1 MNEPQSIATDNEN
14 SLQELLW
21 AIATSQAEF
30 SLILA
35 LCNGAS
41 LRRRLM
47 ESLQASSD
55 LQIREIVL
63 DKSVKTFFQT
73 IQNLLGSEHPQALV
87 VSGLESVT
95 QLELILNGA
104 NQVREEFRKNFHFPL
119 VLWVTDDVLHKLMR
133 LAPDLHSW
141 STTVEFAI
149 ATDDLIDFIEQTADD
164 VFEKILAAGAGRYLD
179 STALN
184 LQVGS
189 PRRVELESAWHDLQN
204 RRLNLNPE
212 LEASLEFM
220 LGRANSNSLELSRQY
235 YERSLAL
242 FVRDSPSPRF
252 LERRA
257 CLLYSLGLWWRT
269 YALLNHPEKDLAIG
283 FAKDYFQECI
293 EVFEQAN
300 REDLVAKFINALGS
314 VLQSLQQWEELE
326 AVANKAIALH
336 QTYPNQFK
344 LARAYSYLAEVL
356 IAKSAWNEA
365 KQTAEEALSLL
376 DNVQIDASLPISE
389 EMKADLDWE
398 RSYHRGWYLFALAR
412 SQSALNQ
419 PEAALQTLETART
432 ETKVQY
438 DPELYI
444 QILAEL
450 RTKYFQKGEYRT
462 AFHLKQEGRSL
473 EQQYRFRAFIGA
485 GRLQAQQTVNNPA
498 LPSVEQQA
506 TVATEIAA
514 SGRQQ
519 DINRLIERMAQHDRK
534 LTIIHGQSGVGKS
547 SILQA
552 GLIPA
557 LKQRSIG
564 IRDVLPVLQQV
575 YPDWIIELGNRLR
588 DALADLPRIPYEGRS
603 YEYSPIQTGDI
614 EAQKCIIEQLKKH
627 EDYNLLT
634 VLIFDQFEE
643 FFFIYKDP
651 SSRRKFYEFLRECLD
666 IPYVKVILSLREDY
680 LHYLLECNNRLANFD
695 VINNNILDKDI
706 LYYLDNFSLED
717 AKLIIQNLTQNSQ
730 LVLETLL
737 IDELVKDLARDLGE
751 VRPIELQVVG
761 AQLQTEKI
769 TKLEQYQQ
777 HGPKEN
783 FVGRFLEE
791 IVKDCGTDNEQIAKL
806 VLYLLTDEN
815 NTRPLKTRAD
825 LELELDVKTEKL
837 DLVLEILVQSGLV
850 LRVPASPTDRYQLV
864 HDYLVPFVRQQQS
877 ARLIAELEKER
888 EQRKLTEAKLNEV
901 LKQQLLE
908 TRQGLLWKVTLG
920 TISGALAIFLPLVLV
935 SQNNTQLTSMST
947 EVKGLLKSNQ
957 DLEALVKSIKAGKR
971 LQQWWSVGVKPE
983 TEMQVK
989 TALQDVV
996 YTIKERNSLEGHS
1009 DAVTSV
1015 SFSPDGKMV
1024 ASGSADGMVIIW
1036 NRSGKQITSFKAH
1049 EKKITHLGFS
1059 PNSEK
1064 ILSASED
1071 KTLKLWNLEGK
1082 EIVNFKGHE
1091 EQITC
1096 FSFSPNGQKVISGSD
1111 DKTLKLWNLDG
1122 KEIKTFTGHTQSIN
1136 SVSFSPNGQMIASIS
1151 TSQGTSEKDKNLKL
1165 WSLDAKIIKTF
1176 NDIGDRVSFSYD
1188 GQTIFVENNG
1198 FITSRRLDGSFIKSF
1213 YISSETNQS
1222 LVFSRD
1228 GQTIYSS
1235 GFSKDISSS
1244 KDSLSASILEVN
1256 TNNIVNFDFTG
1267 HRNAITSVS
1276 LSPDGKM
1283 LASGSEDK
1291 TVKLW
1296 SLESRNFQSFDRDG
1310 VIKKVNFSPDG
1321 QIVTSL
1327 DNDNNEVKLLRRDG
1341 TLKTTLPGSNS
1352 DIIFPDNSHKI
1363 VSASQLSILELSQ
1376 QDGTFFK
1383 IYDGELIDGS
1393 FSPDKRTIALVR
1405 NDNTVELSSS
1415 NGKLIKILKGHKG
1428 RVFQISFSKNG
1439 ETLATASE
1447 DKTIKIW
1454 QRDGTLIATL
1464 DSLNINKVSRISY
1477 NADGKIN
1484 EIFPINF
1491 SPNGKIIVTVHE
1503 NKTVKLWQSNGTL
1516 VTSFNGEIE
1525 NIGFSRNSETLAILD
1540 NYNTLKF
1547 IDKNGKLIKNL
1558 KSDRQMSVNFS
1569 PDGEIVAIENRVQSD
1584 DQNILEL
1591 WRMDG
1596 TFLTKLQN
1604 KEKSSY
1610 IRTSG
1615 FIPDSQMIFGYDIRS
1630 GKRYFWRLDGSLISN
1645 FDKDIKSF
1653 SPNYQTLATFED
1665 NNKVKLWKRDG
1676 TLIRTIQLKNQ
1687 KGNFRDSYYSEI
1699 KFSPDG
1705 QILIIYTGFGIV
1717 EMWRTDGT
1725 FIKSFECLADKNIEQ
1740 FGDDTFCESQ
1750 PILSFSSDSQT
1761 LAIRTN
1767 KNEVQFWVINGD
1779 DKIKVKLLKTIKVES
1794 NRIESIES
1802 IPNSNKIAIVGSD
1815 DIVKLWDFSEQSGK
1829 EPQILRNL
1837 LGHKNLINSLSINP
1851 KSGIVASA
1859 SHDRTVKLWQ
1869 RDGTFFYTFTGHKN
1883 KVNSVSFSQDGK
1895 LTASGSDDKSVKVW
1909 QADGKVIKSFEE
1921 HGNKVTSVSFSPD
1934 GKIIASASQDNT
1946 IKLWSLDS
1954 KDSKSLATLNGEEPM
1969 TSVSFSPDGKMIA
1982 SAGVTKVKLW
1992 SIDGTLLTTYD
2003 RFGNTNVTFSPDGK
2017 SIASG
2022 GKEILVWDFDLN
2034 QLLKRGCE
2042 IARDYLKN
2050 NPKAESDRHICDDIY
2065 SRQQAIGNRL
2075 ESFLVSGFYPQKNS
2089 NSST

>member
-1 MNEPQSIATDNEN
+1 MNEPQSIAIDNEN

-21 AIATSQAEF
+21 AIATSQEEF

-41 LRRRLM
+41 LRRRLVQ
-47 ESLQASSD
+47 SLQASSD
-55 LQIREIVL
+55 LEIREIVL
-63 DKSVKTFFQT
+63 EKSIKTFFQT
-73 IQNLLGSEHPQALV
+73 IQNLLGSEHPQAV
-87 VSGLESVT
+87 VISGLESVT
-95 QLELILNGA
+95 KLEQILSGA

-141 STTVEFAI
+141 STIVEFAI

-204 RRLNLNPE
+204 RRLHLNPE

-220 LGRANSNSLELSRQY
+220 LGRANSSSLELSRQY

-242 FVRDSPSPRF
+242 FVYNSLSPRF

-376 DNVQIDASLPISE
+376 DNVQIDTSGVISE

-450 RTKYFQKGEYRT
+450 RVNYFQKGEYRT

-519 DINRLIERMAQHDRK
+519 DINRLIERMGQHDRK

-575 YPDWIIELGNRLR
+575 YPDWIIELGNRLQ
-588 DALADLPRIPYEGRS
+588 DAIYDLPRIPYEGRS
-603 YEYSPIQTGDI
+603 YEYSPPQTGDA
-614 EAQKCIIEQLKKH
+614 EAQKSIVNQLEKH
-627 EDYNLLT
+627 DDYNLLT

-651 SSRRKFYEFLRECLD
+651 SNRRKFYEFLRECLD
-666 IPYVKVILSLREDY
+666 IPFVKVILSLREDY

-717 AKLIIQNLTQNSQ
+717 AQLIIQNLTQNTQ
-730 LVLETLL
+730 LFLEPPL
-737 IDELVKDLARDLGE
+737 IDELVKDLARNLGE

-769 TKLEQYQQ
+769 KKLEQYQQ

-791 IVKDCGTDNEQIAKL
+791 IVKDCGGDNEQIAKL

-837 DLVLEILVQSGLV
+837 DLVLEILVKSGLV
-850 LRVPASPTDRYQLV
+850 LRVPASPADRYQLV

-920 TISGALAIFLPLVLV
+920 TISGALAIFLPVVLV
-935 SQNNTQLTSMST
+935 SQNNTQLISMST
-947 EVKGLLKSNQ
+947 EVKGLMKSNQ

-996 YTIKERNSLEGHS
+996 YTLKERNSLEGHS
-1009 DAVTSV
+1009 DTVTSV
-1015 SFSPDGKMV
+1015 SFSPDGKMIV
-1024 ASGSADGMVIIW
+1024 SGTADGVVIIW
-1036 NRSGKQITSFKAH
+1036 NRNGKKITSFKAH
-1049 EKKITHLGFS
+1049 EKKITSLGFS
-1059 PNSEK
+1059 PNSQK
-1064 ILSASED
+1064 ILSVSED

-1082 EIVNFKGHE
+1082 KITIFKGHE
-1091 EQITC
+1091 EEITC
-1096 FSFSPNGQKVISGSD
+1096 FSFSPDGQKVISGSN
-1111 DKTLKLWNLDG
+1111 DKTLKVWNLDG
-1122 KEIKTFTGHTQSIN
+1122 KKIKTFRGHKESIN
-1136 SVSFSPNGQMIASIS
+1136 SVSFSPDGRIIAS
-1151 TSQGTSEKDKNLKL
+1151 TDNEMMKL
-1165 WSLDAKIIKTF
+1165 WSLDGKENKTL
-1176 NDIGDRVSFSYD
+1176 NYAGDSVIFSSD
-1188 GQTIFVENNG
+1188 GQTLVVQDG
-1198 FITSRRLDGSFIKSF
+1198 GSITLRRRDGSFIKSF
-1213 YISSETNQS
+1213 YSRYDRSKSII
-1222 LVFSRD
+1222 FSHD
-1228 GQTIYSS
+1228 GQTIYTAGLNIDLSS
-1235 GFSKDISSS
+1235 FRTGLYESNLK
-1244 KDSLSASILEVN
+1244 ASIFQIDSGNRVD
-1256 TNNIVNFDFTG
+1256 FDFT
-1267 HRNAITSVS
+1267 RYNNTISSVS
-1276 LSPDGKM
+1276 LSLDGKM
-1283 LASGSEDK
+1283 LASVSEDK

-1296 SLESRNFQSFDRDG
+1296 SLEKRNFKISNESWFN
-1310 VIKKVNFSPDG
+1310 KVNFSPNG
-1321 QIVTSL
+1321 QIIASV
-1327 DNDNNEVKLLRRDG
+1327 NNEVEFWQRDQ
-1341 TLKTTLPGSNS
+1341 TVKTTLPGNNS
-1352 DIIFPDNSHKI
+1352 DISFSPDNQKL
-1363 VSASQLSILELSQ
+1363 VSASQGNTLELWHQ
-1376 QDGTFFK
+1376 NGTFIK
-1383 IYDGELIDGS
+1383 NYGELIDGS
-1393 FSPDKRTIALVR
+1393 FSPDNQTIALVR
-1405 NDNTVELSSS
+1405 KDNTVELYSTNS
-1415 NGKLIKILKGHKG
+1415 NIIKILKGHKD
-1428 RVFQISFSKNG
+1428 RIFQISFSPKG
-1439 ETLATASE
+1439 ETLATASK
-1447 DKTIKIW
+1447 DKTIKLW
-1454 QRDGTLIATL
+1454 QRDGTLITTL
-1464 DSLNINKVSRISY
+1464 NNFNKISQISLSP
-1477 NADGKIN
+1477 DGKIVVAVS
-1484 EIFPINF
+1484 ED
-1491 SPNGKIIVTVHE
+1491 
-1503 NKTVKLWQSNGTL
+1503 KTIKLLRRDGTL
-1516 VTSFNGEIE
+1516 ITSFNGDIE
-1525 NIGFSRNSETLAILD
+1525 NIGFSRNSESLAILD
-1540 NYNTLKF
+1540 SDNTIKF
-1547 IDKNGKLIKNL
+1547 LNKDGKLIKSL
-1558 KSDRQMSVNFS
+1558 KSDREMSIKFS
-1569 PDGEIVAIENRVQSD
+1569 PDGEIVVIDNRVQNSPQD
-1584 DQNILEL
+1584 IVEL
-1591 WRMDG
+1591 WGIDG
-1596 TFLTKLQN
+1596 TFLAKLQ
-1604 KEKSSY
+1604 KKDKSDY
-1610 IRTSG
+1610 ISVSG
-1615 FIPDSQMIFGYDIRS
+1615 FMPDSKIIFGYDNS
-1630 GKRYFWRLDGSLISN
+1630 LSKLYFWKRDGSIIST
-1645 FDKDIKSF
+1645 FDKYARKF
-1653 SPNYQTLATFED
+1653 SPDYQTLVTFEGTD
-1665 NNKVKLWKRDG
+1665 KVKLWNRDG
-1676 TLIRTIQLKNQ
+1676 TPVRTIQVKSKKANLSEK
-1687 KGNFRDSYYSEI
+1687 DSGI
-1699 KFSPDG
+1699 QFSPDG
-1705 QILIIYTGFGIV
+1705 QILVIHTDFGTV
-1717 EMWRTDGT
+1717 EMWRIDGT
-1725 FIKSFECLADKNIEQ
+1725 FLTSFECLAEKDIQ
-1740 FGDDTFCESQ
+1740 QVGDDSFCEDQ
-1750 PILSFSSDSQT
+1750 PLLTFSSDSKT
-1761 LAIRTN
+1761 LAIQTN
-1767 KNEVQFWVINGD
+1767 KNEVKFWGINNN
-1779 DKIKVKLLKTIKVES
+1779 DKTTVKRLKTIKGQS
-1794 NRIESIES
+1794 NRVKSIES
-1802 IPNSNKIAIVGSD
+1802 IPNSNKIAIFGSND
-1815 DIVKLWDFSEQSGK
+1815 VVKLWQLSNKSGK
-1829 EPQILRNL
+1829 EPQLLKILP
-1837 LGHKNLINSLSINP
+1837 GHKNSINSLSISP
-1851 KSGIVASA
+1851 KSGMIASA
-1859 SHDRTVKLWQ
+1859 SDDNTVKIWG
-1869 RDGTFFYTFTGHKN
+1869 RDGTLFYTFTGHKN
-1883 KVNSVSFSQDGK
+1883 KINSVSFSPDGK
-1895 LTASGSDDKSVKVW
+1895 LIASASDDKTVKVW
-1909 QADGKVIKSFEE
+1909 ELDGQVIKSFEE
-1921 HGNKVTSVSFSPD
+1921 HGNKVTSLSFSPD
-1934 GKIIASASQDNT
+1934 GKVIASASQDNT

-1954 KDSKSLATLNGEEPM
+1954 KNSKSLATLNGDEPVI
-1969 TSVSFSPDGKMIA
+1969 SVSFSPDGKMIA
-1982 SAGVTKVKLW
+1982 SAGVKKVKLW
-1992 SIDGTLLTTYD
+1992 SIDGALITTYD
-2003 RFGNTNVTFSPDGK
+2003 RFGNDNVTFSPDGK

-2022 GKEILVWDFDLN
+2022 GKEILIWDFDLN
-2034 QLLKRGCE
+2034 QLLKRGCD
-2042 IARDYLKN
+2042 IARDYLEN
-2050 NPKAESDRHICDDIY
+2050 NPKAESDRYICDDI
-2065 SRQQAIGNRL
+2065 
-2075 ESFLVSGFYPQKNS
+2075 K
-2089 NSST
+2089 

>member
-1 MNEPQSIATDNEN
+1 MNEPQSIAIDNEN

-47 ESLQASSD
+47 QSLQASSN

-63 DKSVKTFFQT
+63 DKSIKTFFQT

-87 VSGLESVT
+87 ISGLESVT
-95 QLELILNGA
+95 KLEQVLSAA

-149 ATDDLIDFIEQTADD
+149 ATDDLIDFIEQTAND

-212 LEASLEFM
+212 LKASLEFI

-235 YERSLAL
+235 YERSLAF
-242 FVRDSPSPRF
+242 FVDDSPSPRF

-365 KQTAEEALSLL
+365 KQTAEQALSLL
-376 DNVQIDASLPISE
+376 DNVQIDTSLPVSE

-419 PEAALQTLETART
+419 LEAALQTLETART

-519 DINRLIERMAQHDRK
+519 DINRLIERMGQHDRK

-588 DALADLPRIPYEGRS
+588 DALSDLPRIPYEGRI
-603 YEYSPIQTGDI
+603 YEYSPPETGDA
-614 EAQKCIIEQLKKH
+614 EAQQSILNQLQKH
-627 EDYNLLT
+627 DDYNLLT

-651 SSRRKFYEFLRECLD
+651 NNRRKFYEFLRECLD
-666 IPYVKVILSLREDY
+666 IPYIKVILSLREDY

-730 LVLETLL
+730 LVLESPL

-791 IVKDCGTDNEQIAKL
+791 IVKDCGADNEQIAKL

-837 DLVLEILVQSGLV
+837 DLVLEILVKSGLV
-850 LRVPASPTDRYQLV
+850 LRVPASPADRYQLV

-908 TRQGLLWKVTLG
+908 TRRGLLWKVTLG
-920 TISGALAIFLPLVLV
+920 TICGALAIFLPLVLAN
-935 SQNNTQLTSMST
+935 QNNTQLISMST
-947 EVKGLLKSNQ
+947 EAKGLLKSNQ

-983 TEMQVK
+983 TQMLVK

-996 YTIKERNSLEGHS
+996 YSIKERNSLEGHS
-1009 DAVTSV
+1009 DTVTSV
-1015 SFSPDGKMV
+1015 SFSLDGKMLV
-1024 ASGSADGMVIIW
+1024 SGSADGVVIIW
-1036 NRSGKQITSFKAH
+1036 NRNGKKIKNFKAH
-1049 EKKITHLGFS
+1049 ENKITSLGFS
-1059 PNSEK
+1059 PNSQK

-1071 KTLKLWNLEGK
+1071 KTLKLWTLEGK
-1082 EIVNFKGHE
+1082 EIATFKGHGE
-1091 EQITC
+1091 EITT
-1096 FSFSPNGQKVISGSD
+1096 FSFSHDGQKVISASK

-1122 KEIKTFTGHTQSIN
+1122 KEIKTFTGHTQSIS
-1136 SVSFSPNGQMIASIS
+1136 SVSFSPDDKIIASIS
-1151 TSQGTSEKDKNLKL
+1151 TSQGTSQEDKIMKL
-1165 WSLDAKIIKTF
+1165 WTIDGKEIKTL
-1176 NDIGDRVSFSYD
+1176 NDAGDSVSFSPNN
-1188 GQTIFVENNG
+1188 QHIFLKNDRY
-1198 FITSRRLDGSFIKSF
+1198 IILRRRDGSFIKSF
-1213 YISSETNQS
+1213 DYSYYYSFRTNRGFIFSSAVIDTTNQN

-1228 GQTIYSS
+1228 GQTIYLSN
-1235 GFSKDISSS
+1235 FSQNF
-1244 KDSLSASILEVN
+1244 LNASILQIN
-1256 TNNIVNFDFTG
+1256 TGNKLNFDLAG
-1267 HRNAITSVS
+1267 HRNTITSVS
-1276 LSPDGKM
+1276 FSSDSKM
-1283 LASGSEDK
+1283 VASGSEDK
-1291 TVKLW
+1291 TIKLW
-1296 SLESRNFQSFDRDG
+1296 SLEKTNFHTFNEDFL
-1310 VIKKVNFSPDG
+1310 VVNNQVSFSPNS
-1321 QIVTSL
+1321 QIVTSIN
-1327 DNDNNEVKLLRRDG
+1327 NDNNEVKLLQRNG
-1341 TLKTTLPGSNS
+1341 TLKTTLPGNNS
-1352 DIIFPDNSHKI
+1352 HIIFSDNNKLISGSELKTL
-1363 VSASQLSILELSQ
+1363 QLWH

-1383 IYDGELIDGS
+1383 THQGEFSDGN
-1393 FSPDKRTIALVR
+1393 FSPDNRTVALIK
-1405 NDNTVELSSS
+1405 NDNTVEISSTDS
-1415 NGKLIKILKGHKG
+1415 KQIKILKGHKS
-1428 RVFQISFSKNG
+1428 RVFQISFSQNG
-1439 ETLATASE
+1439 ETIATASD
-1447 DKTIKIW
+1447 DKIVKIW
-1454 QRDGTLIATL
+1454 QRDGKLITTLNN
-1464 DSLNINKVSRISY
+1464 LNQVSQIS
-1477 NADGKIN
+1477 
-1484 EIFPINF
+1484 F
-1491 SPNGKIIVTVHE
+1491 SPNGKTIVIFSE
-1503 NKTVKLWQSNGTL
+1503 DKTIQLWGIDGKFITSLNGD
-1516 VTSFNGEIE
+1516 IE
-1525 NIGFSRNSETLAILD
+1525 NLAFSRNSETLAILD
-1540 NYNTLKF
+1540 SDNTIKF
-1547 IDKNGKLIKNL
+1547 LGKDGKLIKSL
-1558 KSDRQMSVNFS
+1558 KSDREMSVSFS
-1569 PDGEIVAIENRVQSD
+1569 PDGEIIVIHGRL
-1584 DQNILEL
+1584 QNNAQKIVEL
-1591 WRMDG
+1591 WSMDG
-1596 TFLTKLQN
+1596 TFLTNLQN
-1604 KEKSSY
+1604 KDKSSNITD
-1610 IRTSG
+1610 IRFT
-1615 FIPDSQMIFGYDIRS
+1615 PDSQIIFGYGDS
-1630 GKRYFWRLDGSLISN
+1630 YKLYFWKRDGSVMST
-1645 FDKDIKSF
+1645 FDKNVHGF
-1653 SPNYQTLATFED
+1653 SPDYQTLVTFEG
-1665 NNKVKLWKRDG
+1665 NEKIKLWKRDG
-1676 TLIRTIQLKNQ
+1676 TLIRSIQVKNQ
-1687 KGNFRDSYYSEI
+1687 KANFSENFYPNI

-1705 QILIIYTGFGIV
+1705 KILVIHTSFGIL
-1717 EMWRTDGT
+1717 EMWRIDGT
-1725 FIKSFECLADKNIEQ
+1725 FLKSFECLADQNIEQ
-1740 FGDDTFCESQ
+1740 SGDDSFCEKE
-1750 PILSFSSDSQT
+1750 PVLSFSSDSKT

-1767 KNEVQFWVINGD
+1767 NNEVQFWEMNGNA
-1779 DKIKVKLLKTIKVES
+1779 KTIVKLLKTIKVQTNRVES
-1794 NRIESIES
+1794 LKP
-1802 IPNSNKIAIVGSD
+1802 IPNSNKIAIIGSD
-1815 DIVKLWDFSEQSGK
+1815 DVLKFWQFPEQLGK
-1829 EPQILRNL
+1829 EAQLLKILP
-1837 LGHKNLINSLSINP
+1837 GHKNSINSLSISP
-1851 KSGIVASA
+1851 KTGLIASA
-1859 SHDRTVKLWQ
+1859 SDDNTVKVWRL
-1869 RDGTFFYTFTGHKN
+1869 DGTLVRTFTGHKN
-1883 KVNSVSFSQDGK
+1883 KVNSVSFSLDGK
-1895 LTASGSDDKSVKVW
+1895 LVASASDDKSVKVW
-1909 QADGKVIKSFEE
+1909 QLDGKVIKSFEE

-1954 KDSKSLATLNGEEPM
+1954 KDSKSLATLNGEEPIN
-1969 TSVSFSPDGKMIA
+1969 SVSFSQDGKMIA
-1982 SAGVTKVKLW
+1982 SAGVEKVKLW

-2003 RFGNTNVTFSPDGK
+2003 RFGYNNVTFSSDGK

-2034 QLLKRGCE
+2034 QLLKRGCD
-2042 IARDYLKN
+2042 IARDYLEN
-2050 NPKAESDRHICDDIY
+2050 NPKAESDRYICDDI
-2065 SRQQAIGNRL
+2065 
-2075 ESFLVSGFYPQKNS
+2075 K
-2089 NSST
+2089 

>member
-1 MNEPQSIATDNEN
+1 MNEPQSIAIDNEN

-41 LRRRLM
+41 LRRRLVQ
-47 ESLQASSD
+47 SLQASSD
-55 LQIREIVL
+55 LEIREIVL

-149 ATDDLIDFIEQTADD
+149 ATDDLIEFIEQTADD

-204 RRLNLNPE
+204 RRLHLNPE

-220 LGRANSNSLELSRQY
+220 LGRANSSSLELSRQY

-242 FVRDSPSPRF
+242 FVYNSLSPRF

-376 DNVQIDASLPISE
+376 DNVQIDTSGVISE

-419 PEAALQTLETART
+419 PEAALQTLESART

-485 GRLQAQQTVNNPA
+485 GRLQAQQVINNPA

-506 TVATEIAA
+506 TIATEIAA

-603 YEYSPIQTGDI
+603 YEYSPIQTGDA
-614 EAQKCIIEQLKKH
+614 EAQKCILNQLEKH
-627 EDYNLLT
+627 DDYNLLT

-651 SSRRKFYEFLRECLD
+651 SSRRNFYEFLRECLD

-680 LHYLLECNNRLANFD
+680 LHYLLECNNRLANLD

-730 LVLETLL
+730 LVLEPSL
-737 IDELVKDLARDLGE
+737 INELVKDLARDLGE

-791 IVKDCGTDNEQIAKL
+791 IVKDCGADNEQIAKL

-920 TISGALAIFLPLVLV
+920 TISGALAIFLPVVLV
-935 SQNNTQLTSMST
+935 SQNNTQLISMST

-971 LQQWWSVGVKPE
+971 LQQWWSVGIKPE

-989 TALQDVV
+989 SALQDVV
-996 YTIKERNSLEGHS
+996 YSIKERNSLEGHS
-1009 DAVTSV
+1009 DTVTSV
-1015 SFSPDGKMV
+1015 SFSPDSKMV
-1024 ASGSADGMVIIW
+1024 ASASADGMVIIW
-1036 NRSGKQITSFKAH
+1036 NRNGKRITNFKAH
-1049 EKKITHLGFS
+1049 EKKITSLGFS
-1059 PNSEK
+1059 PNSQN

-1071 KTLKLWNLEGK
+1071 KTLKLWSLEGK
-1082 EIVNFKGHE
+1082 EIVTFKGHE
-1091 EQITC
+1091 EGITC
-1096 FSFSPNGQKVISGSD
+1096 FSFSPDGQKVISGSQ
-1111 DKTLKLWNLDG
+1111 DKTLKLWNFDG
-1122 KEIKTFTGHTQSIN
+1122 TEITTFRGHTLSIN
-1136 SVSFSPNGQMIASIS
+1136 SVSFSPDGKIIVSIS
-1151 TSQGTSEKDKNLKL
+1151 QGRGTSEKDKMTNL
-1165 WSLDAKIIKTF
+1165 WSLDGKIIKTLSGE
-1176 NDIGDRVSFSYD
+1176 GDTVSFSPNS
-1188 GQTIFVENNG
+1188 QTILVKNNST
-1198 FITSRRLDGSFIKSF
+1198 FTLRRRDGSFIKSF
-1213 YISSETNQS
+1213 STFFDADQS
-1222 LVFSRD
+1222 LVFGRD
-1228 GQTIYSS
+1228 SQTIYLSGSS
-1235 GFSKDISSS
+1235 ERSFNSSIDI
-1244 KDSLSASILEVN
+1244 LHASILQIN
-1256 TNNIVNFDFTG
+1256 TGNTVNFDFTG

-1276 LSPDGKM
+1276 LSPDRKM

-1296 SLESRNFQSFDRDG
+1296 SLEGNNFQSFNLDWLGD
-1310 VIKKVNFSPDG
+1310 KVNFSPNG
-1321 QIVTSL
+1321 QIVTSI
-1327 DNDNNEVKLLRRDG
+1327 NSFKNEVQLWQRNG
-1341 TLKTTLPGSNS
+1341 TLKTTLAGNNS
-1352 DIIFPDNSHKI
+1352 DLIFSDNNHKLI
-1363 VSASQLSILELSQ
+1363 SASQFSTLQLWQ
-1376 QDGTFFK
+1376 QDGSFFK
-1383 IYDGELIDGS
+1383 KYQGEFIDGS
-1393 FSPDKRTIALVR
+1393 FSPNKRIVALVR
-1405 NDNTVELSSS
+1405 NDNTVELSSTDT
-1415 NGKLIKILKGHKG
+1415 KTIKILKGHKG
-1428 RVFQISFSKNG
+1428 RVFQIIFSQNG

-1447 DKTIKIW
+1447 DKTIKLW
-1454 QRDGTLIATL
+1454 RRDGTLITTL
-1464 DSLNINKVSRISY
+1464 NNLNKVSRISLSP
-1477 NADGKIN
+1477 DGKT
-1484 EIFPINF
+1484 
-1491 SPNGKIIVTVHE
+1491 IVTVTE
-1503 NKTVKLWQSNGTL
+1503 NKAIKMWQSNGT
-1516 VTSFNGEIE
+1516 VITSFHGNIE
-1525 NIGFSRNSETLAILD
+1525 EIGFSRNGKTMVILD
-1540 NYNTLKF
+1540 SDNTIKF
-1547 IDKNGKLIKNL
+1547 LDKDGKLIKIL
-1558 KSDRQMSVNFS
+1558 RSDQQMLVNFS
-1569 PDGEIVAIENRVQSD
+1569 PDGEIIAINNRVQNRG
-1584 DQNILEL
+1584 QEIVEL

-1596 TFLTKLQN
+1596 TPLANLQN
-1604 KEKSSY
+1604 KDKSPY
-1610 IRTSG
+1610 IRNIG
-1615 FIPDSQMIFGYDIRS
+1615 FTDDSQIIFGYTQDN
-1630 GKRYFWRLDGSLISN
+1630 KLYFWKRDGSVISS
-1645 FDKDIKSF
+1645 FDKNVSSF
-1653 SPNYQTLATFED
+1653 FSHNYQILANFEGND
-1665 NNKVKLWKRDG
+1665 KVKLWKRDG
-1676 TLIRTIQLKNQ
+1676 TPIRTIKIKNQ
-1687 KGNFRDSYYSEI
+1687 KRNLIDSYSTDI

-1705 QILIIYTGFGIV
+1705 QILVIYTNISTV
-1717 EMWRTDGT
+1717 QLWRIDGT
-1725 FIKSFECLADKNIEQ
+1725 FLKTFECLAEKNIQQ
-1740 FGDDTFCESQ
+1740 FGDESFCEQQ
-1750 PILSFSSDSQT
+1750 PLLSFSSDSKT
-1761 LAIRTN
+1761 LAIQTN
-1767 KNEVQFWVINGD
+1767 KNEVKFWRIGGNS
-1779 DKIKVKLLKTIKVES
+1779 KTTVKLLKTIKEQS
-1794 NRIESIES
+1794 NRVKSIES
-1802 IPNSNKIAIVGSD
+1802 IPNSNKIVIVGSD
-1815 DIVKLWDFSEQSGK
+1815 DVINLWRLPEESDK
-1829 EPQILRNL
+1829 EAQL
-1837 LGHKNLINSLSINP
+1837 LKTLPGHKNLISSLSFSP
-1851 KSGIVASA
+1851 KSGLIASA
-1859 SHDRTVKLWQ
+1859 SDDNTVKLW
-1869 RDGTFFYTFTGHKN
+1869 RRNGTLFYIFTGHKN
-1883 KVNSVSFSQDGK
+1883 KVNSVSFSPDGK
-1895 LTASGSDDKSVKVW
+1895 LIASGSDDKTVKIW
-1909 QADGKVIKSFEE
+1909 QLDGKIIKSFEE

-1934 GKIIASASQDNT
+1934 GKTIASASQDNT
-1946 IKLWSLDS
+1946 IKLWNLNS
-1954 KDSKSLATLNGEEPM
+1954 KDSQSSAILNGEEPI

-1982 SAGVTKVKLW
+1982 SDGVTKVKLW

-2003 RFGNTNVTFSPDGK
+2003 RFGNTNVSFGSFSEGSVSITRFGNNNVTFSPDGK

-2022 GKEILVWDFDLN
+2022 GNEILVWDFDLN
-2034 QLLKRGCE
+2034 QLLKRGCD
-2042 IARDYLKN
+2042 IARDYLEN
-2050 NPKAESDRHICDDIY
+2050 NPKAESDRYICDDIY
-2065 SRQQAIGNRL
+2065 N
-2075 ESFLVSGFYPQKNS
+2075 KK
-2089 NSST
+2089 

>member
-1 MNEPQSIATDNEN
+1 MNEPQSIAIDNEN

-21 AIATSQAEF
+21 AIATSQTEF

-47 ESLQASSD
+47 QSLQASSD

-95 QLELILNGA
+95 KLEQVLSAA

-376 DNVQIDASLPISE
+376 DNVQIDTSLPISE

-485 GRLQAQQTVNNPA
+485 GRLQAQQIINNPA

-588 DALADLPRIPYEGRS
+588 DALADLPRIPYQGRS
-603 YEYSPIQTGDI
+603 YEYLPIQTGDA
-614 EAQKCIIEQLKKH
+614 EAQKCILNQLEKH

-777 HGPKEN
+777 HGPKEI

-791 IVKDCGTDNEQIAKL
+791 IVKDCGADNEQIAKL

-908 TRQGLLWKVTLG
+908 TRRGLLWKVTLG
-920 TISGALAIFLPLVLV
+920 TISGALAIFLPVVLV
-935 SQNNTQLTSMST
+935 SQNNTQLISMST
-947 EVKGLLKSNQ
+947 EAKGLLKSNR

-971 LQQWWSVGVKPE
+971 LQEWWSIGVKPE

-989 TALQDVV
+989 AALQDVV

-1015 SFSPDGKMV
+1015 SFSPNGKMIV
-1024 ASGSADGMVIIW
+1024 SGSADGMVIIW
-1036 NRSGKQITSFKAH
+1036 NRDGKKIKDFKAH
-1049 EKKITHLGFS
+1049 EKKITSLAFS

-1071 KTLKLWNLEGK
+1071 KTLKLWSLQGK
-1082 EIVNFKGHE
+1082 TNATFNGHE
-1091 EQITC
+1091 DEITS
-1096 FSFSPNGQKVISGSD
+1096 FSFSPDGQKVISGSR

-1122 KEIKTFTGHTQSIN
+1122 TQIKTFKGHTQSIN
-1136 SVSFSPNGQMIASIS
+1136 SVTFSHDGRIIASTSEDGMMKLWSINGKEIKTLYDQGDGVSFSP
-1151 TSQGTSEKDKNLKL
+1151 
-1165 WSLDAKIIKTF
+1165 DA
-1176 NDIGDRVSFSYD
+1176 
-1188 GQTIFVENNG
+1188 QTIVIHRNG
-1198 FITSRRLDGSFIKSF
+1198 DLILRRLDGSFIKS
-1213 YISSETNQS
+1213 YSSSYSSKQS
-1222 LVFSRD
+1222 LVFSSD
-1228 GQTIYSS
+1228 GQIIHSA
-1235 GFSKDISSS
+1235 GFSGAVIYP
-1244 KDSLSASILEVN
+1244 SILEINTEKRVN
-1256 TNNIVNFDFTG
+1256 LSFTG
-1267 HRNAITSVS
+1267 HTNTVNSVS
-1276 LSPDGKM
+1276 FSPDGKT

-1291 TVKLW
+1291 TVKIW
-1296 SLESRNFQSFDRDG
+1296 NLENKNFQISNENEANEINE
-1310 VIKKVNFSPDG
+1310 VSFSPNG
-1321 QIVTSL
+1321 QLVASII
-1327 DNDNNEVKLLRRDG
+1327 NNKEVKLWQPNG
-1341 TLKTTLPGSNS
+1341 TLNTTLPGSNS
-1352 DIIFPDNSHKI
+1352 NISFSADSQKL
-1363 VSASQLSILELSQ
+1363 VSATQMRTFQLWQ
-1376 QDGTFFK
+1376 QDGTLLK
-1383 IYDGELIDGS
+1383 THQDEVVNSS
-1393 FSPDKRTIALVR
+1393 FSPDGQIIALVK
-1405 NDNTVELSSS
+1405 NDNTVELSS
-1415 NGKLIKILKGHKG
+1415 NDGKLIKILQGHKDKISK
-1428 RVFQISFSKNG
+1428 ISFSSNG
-1439 ETLATASE
+1439 ESLATASDDKTVKIWRRNGTLITTLNGLNKVSMINFSPDGEIIVIASE
-1447 DKTIKIW
+1447 DKTIKFW
-1454 QRDGTLIATL
+1454 RRDGTLI
-1464 DSLNINKVSRISY
+1464 
-1477 NADGKIN
+1477 
-1484 EIFPINF
+1484 
-1491 SPNGKIIVTVHE
+1491 
-1503 NKTVKLWQSNGTL
+1503 
-1516 VTSFNGEIE
+1516 TSFNGDIQ
-1525 NIGFSRNSETLAILD
+1525 NIGFSSNSETVAIFGSD
-1540 NYNTLKF
+1540 NTVKF
-1547 IDKNGKLIKNL
+1547 LRRDGKLINTI
-1558 KSDRQMSVNFS
+1558 KSYEIISGDFS
-1569 PDGEIVAIENRVQSD
+1569 SDGEIVTINNQQKDNLNNTVNTVE
-1584 DQNILEL
+1584 I
-1591 WRMDG
+1591 WRMNG
-1596 TFLTKLQN
+1596 TLLSKLQTN
-1604 KEKSSY
+1604 DNSSY
-1610 IRTSG
+1610 LRAFG
-1615 FIPDSQMIFGYDIRS
+1615 FSSDSQIILTFSRDNKIR
-1630 GKRYFWRLDGSLISN
+1630 FWTRNGSLLYIV
-1645 FDKDIKSF
+1645 DKRIHSF
-1653 SPNYQTLATFED
+1653 SPNYSTFITIESND
-1665 NNKVKLWKRDG
+1665 RIKLWTHYGKEI
-1676 TLIRTIQLKNQ
+1676 LTIKLKNEIT
-1687 KGNFRDSYYSEI
+1687 NFNSGDSI
-1699 KFSPDG
+1699 IQFSPDG
-1705 QILIIYTGFGIV
+1705 QILVIHTGYGTV
-1717 EMWRTDGT
+1717 ELWHIDGT
-1725 FIKSFECLADKNIEQ
+1725 FLKTFQCLPDKNIEQ
-1740 FGDDTFCESQ
+1740 FGDDTFCESR
-1750 PILSFSSDSQT
+1750 PLLSFSSDSQA
-1761 LAIRTN
+1761 LAIRTK
-1767 KNEVQFWVINGD
+1767 KNEVQFWGINNN
-1779 DKIKVKLLKTIKVES
+1779 DKTKVKLLKTIKGHTNRVE
-1794 NRIESIES
+1794 NIEFIG
-1802 IPNSNKIAIVGSD
+1802 NSNKIAIIGSD
-1815 DIVKLWDFSEQSGK
+1815 DVVKLWQLTEKSGK
-1829 EPQILRNL
+1829 EPQLSKTL
-1837 LGHKNLINSLSINP
+1837 LGHKNLINSLSISP
-1851 KSGIVASA
+1851 KSGILASA
-1859 SHDRTVKLWQ
+1859 SDDNTVKLWR
-1869 RDGTFFYTFTGHKN
+1869 RDGSLSYTFTGHKN
-1883 KVNSVSFSQDGK
+1883 KVNSVSFSPDGK
-1895 LTASGSDDKSVKVW
+1895 LIASGSDDKSVKMW
-1909 QADGKVIKSFEE
+1909 QLDRQVIKSFEE

-1946 IKLWSLDS
+1946 IKLWSVDS
-1954 KDSKSLATLNGEEPM
+1954 KDSKSLATLNGEEPI

-1982 SAGVTKVKLW
+1982 SAGFEKVKLW

-2003 RFGNTNVTFSPDGK
+2003 RFGKNNVTFSPDGK

-2022 GKEILVWDFDLN
+2022 GDEISVWDFDLN
-2034 QLLKRGCE
+2034 QLLKRGCD
-2042 IARDYLKN
+2042 IARDYLEN

-2065 SRQQAIGNRL
+2065 SREKARGNR
-2075 ESFLVSGFYPQKNS
+2075 Q
-2089 NSST
+2089 

>member
-1 MNEPQSIATDNEN
+1 MNEPQSIAIDNEN

-21 AIATSQAEF
+21 ALATSQKEF

-35 LCNGAS
+35 LCNAAS

-47 ESLQASSD
+47 QSLQASSD
-55 LQIREIVL
+55 LEIREIVL
-63 DKSVKTFFQT
+63 DKSIKTFFQT
-73 IQNLLGSEHPQALV
+73 IHNLLGSEHPQTLV

-95 QLELILNGA
+95 QLEQVLSGA

-164 VFEKILAAGAGRYLD
+164 VFEKILEAGAGRYLD

-242 FVRDSPSPRF
+242 FVHDSPSPRF
-252 LERRA
+252 LERRG

-269 YALLNHPEKDLAIG
+269 YALLNYPEKDLAIG

-376 DNVQIDASLPISE
+376 DNVQIDMSLPISE

-485 GRLQAQQTVNNPA
+485 GRLQAQQIINNPA

-614 EAQKCIIEQLKKH
+614 EAQKCILNQLEKH
-627 EDYNLLT
+627 DNYNLLT

-680 LHYLLECNNRLANFD
+680 LHYLLECNNRLASFD

-777 HGPKEN
+777 HGLKEN

-791 IVKDCGTDNEQIAKL
+791 IVKDCGADNEQIAKL

-825 LELELDVKTEKL
+825 LELELDIKTEKL
-837 DLVLEILVQSGLV
+837 DLVLEILVKSGLV
-850 LRVPASPTDRYQLV
+850 LRVPASPADRYQLV

-920 TISGALAIFLPLVLV
+920 TISGALAIFLPVVLV

-957 DLEALVKSIKAGKR
+957 DLEALVKSIKAGKQ
-971 LQQWWSVGVKPE
+971 LQQWWSLGVKPE
-983 TEMQVK
+983 TEIQVK
-989 TALQDVV
+989 AALQDVV
-996 YTIKERNSLEGHS
+996 YTIKERNTLEGHS
-1009 DAVTSV
+1009 DTVTSV

-1024 ASGSADGMVIIW
+1024 VSGSADGVVIIW
-1036 NRSGKQITSFKAH
+1036 NRNGKKIKDFKAH
-1049 EKKITHLGFS
+1049 EKKITSLGFS
-1059 PNSEK
+1059 PNSQS

-1071 KTLKLWNLEGK
+1071 KTLKLWSLEGK
-1082 EIVNFKGHE
+1082 EIANFKGHKE
-1091 EQITC
+1091 EITC
-1096 FSFSPNGQKVISGSD
+1096 FSFSPDGQKVISGSQ
-1111 DKTLKLWNLDG
+1111 DKTLKIWKLDG
-1122 KEIKTFTGHTQSIN
+1122 TEIKTFRGHKQSIK
-1136 SVSFSPNGQMIASIS
+1136 SVTFSPNGQTIASIS
-1151 TSQGTSEKDKNLKL
+1151 IGKIMKL
-1165 WSLDAKIIKTF
+1165 WSLDGKETKTL
-1176 NDIGDRVSFSYD
+1176 NDAGDSVNFSPD
-1188 GQTIFVENNG
+1188 GQTIVGQDNG
-1198 FITSRRLDGSFIKSF
+1198 NIILRRSDASFIKLF
-1213 YISSETNQS
+1213 YTSSSDKQS
-1222 LVFSRD
+1222 LVFSGD
-1228 GQTIYSS
+1228 GKTIYLPSFYYDDLLNKS
-1235 GFSKDISSS
+1235 NIVQT
-1244 KDSLSASILEVN
+1244 SILQVN
-1256 TNNIVNFDFTG
+1256 TGKTLNFEFAG
-1267 HRNAITSVS
+1267 HRNKITSVTI
-1276 LSPDGKM
+1276 SPDGKTI
-1283 LASGSEDK
+1283 ASGSEDK

-1296 SLESRNFQSFDRDG
+1296 NLESRNFQLLYNKGST
-1310 VIKKVNFSPDG
+1310 VINKVIFNHNG
-1321 QIVTSL
+1321 QIFTSI
-1327 DNDNNEVKLLRRDG
+1327 DTNNELKIWQRNG
-1341 TLKTTLPGSNS
+1341 TLKTTLPGNNLDTFFSKNS
-1352 DIIFPDNSHKI
+1352 YKLF
-1363 VSASQLSILELSQ
+1363 SASQFNKLQLWQ
-1376 QDGTFFK
+1376 QDGTF
-1383 IYDGELIDGS
+1383 INNYQGEFIDNS

-1405 NDNTVELSSS
+1405 NDNTVELFSIDS
-1415 NGKLIKILKGHKG
+1415 KITKILKGHRDK
-1428 RVFQISFSKNG
+1428 VFQIIFSPNG

-1447 DKTIKIW
+1447 DKTVKLWRQDGTPIASLNNLNKVSQINFSPDGKIVVTASEDKSIKLW
-1454 QRDGTLIATL
+1454 RSDGTLIT
-1464 DSLNINKVSRISY
+1464 SLIG
-1477 NADGKIN
+1477 D
-1484 EIFPINF
+1484 
-1491 SPNGKIIVTVHE
+1491 II
-1503 NKTVKLWQSNGTL
+1503 
-1516 VTSFNGEIE
+1516 
-1525 NIGFSRNSETLAILD
+1525 NIGFSHNSETLAIWD
-1540 NYNTLKF
+1540 NDNTIKF
-1547 IDKNGKLIKNL
+1547 LRKDGKLIKNL
-1558 KSDRQMSVNFS
+1558 KSDQEMSVNFI
-1569 PDGEIVAIENRVQSD
+1569 PDGEIIVIQNRVQ
-1584 DQNILEL
+1584 NNAHNGVEL
-1591 WRMDG
+1591 WSMDG
-1596 TFLTKLQN
+1596 SFLAKLQN
-1604 KEKSSY
+1604 KENSRY
-1610 IRTSG
+1610 IREFS
-1615 FIPDSQMIFGYDIRS
+1615 FIPDSQIMFGYNDR
-1630 GKRYFWRLDGSLISN
+1630 GKLYFWKRDGSIISS
-1645 FDKDIKSF
+1645 FDKRVVSL
-1653 SPNYQTLATFED
+1653 SPDYQTLVTVEGD
-1665 NNKVKLWKRDG
+1665 DKVKLWKRNG
-1676 TLIRTIQLKNQ
+1676 TAIRTIQLKNQ
-1687 KGNFRDSYYSEI
+1687 KTNLIDIYSSNTPDI

-1705 QILIIYTGFGIV
+1705 QILVIYRDSSTV
-1717 EMWRTDGT
+1717 EMWRIDGT
-1725 FIKSFECLADKNIEQ
+1725 FLKSFECVADKNIDQ
-1740 FGDDTFCESQ
+1740 LGNDTFCKEQ
-1750 PILSFSSDSQT
+1750 PMFSFRSDSKT

-1767 KNEVQFWVINGD
+1767 KNEVQFWAINSNG
-1779 DKIKVKLLKTIKVES
+1779 KTKVKLLKTIKGQT
-1794 NRIESIES
+1794 NRIERIEY
-1802 IPNSNKIAIVGSD
+1802 IPNSNKIAIIGSD
-1815 DIVKLWDFSEQSGK
+1815 DVVKIWQLPEQSGK
-1829 EPQILRNL
+1829 EAQLLKILP
-1837 LGHKNLINSLSINP
+1837 GHKNFINNLSISS
-1851 KSGIVASA
+1851 KSGLLASA
-1859 SHDRTVKLWQ
+1859 SDDNTVKLW
-1869 RDGTFFYTFTGHKN
+1869 RGDGTLFYNFAGHKK
-1883 KVNSVSFSQDGK
+1883 KVNSISFSPEGQ
-1895 LTASGSDDKSVKVW
+1895 LIASASDDKSVKVW
-1909 QADGKVIKSFEE
+1909 QLDGKVIKSFEE

-1934 GKIIASASQDNT
+1934 GKTIVSASQDNT
-1946 IKLWSLDS
+1946 IKLWSIDS
-1954 KDSKSLATLNGEEPM
+1954 KDSKSSVTLNGEEPIN
-1969 TSVSFSPDGKMIA
+1969 SVSFSPDGKMIA

-2003 RFGNTNVTFSPDGK
+2003 RFGNIDASFAAFATTNVTFSPDGK

-2022 GKEILVWDFDLN
+2022 GDEISVWDFDLN

-2042 IARDYLKN
+2042 IARDYLEN
-2050 NPKAESDRHICDDIY
+2050 NPKAESDRHICDDI
-2065 SRQQAIGNRL
+2065 
-2075 ESFLVSGFYPQKNS
+2075 K
-2089 NSST
+2089 